1 MLASEVMTPSP
12 LTVSRD
18 TEVAEVAR
26 LILERRVSAV
36 PVVGENGSLVG
47 LVSASDLLER
57 EDLGTAPALR
67 WLVQKIWPHTAAK
80 HYLKTRGNRAEH
92 VMSRQTV
99 TIRQEAELTE
109 VIRLMVERGVQRVIV
124 VDEQSRPVGIVTRRD
139 VLRAM
144 LAERTGD
151 AEVGRDEAIRT
162 ELAAELG
169 RQAWFNPA
177 RVSFT
182 VQHGLVT
189 LDGVAHSAEE
199 KQAICL
205 AAERAAGAT
214 DRVRDRLLL
223 ET

>member
-12 LTVSRD
+12 LTVTRD
-18 TEVAEVAR
+18 TEIAEVAR
-26 LILERRVSAV
+26 LILEHRVSAL
-36 PVVGENGSLVG
+36 PVVGADGRLVG

-57 EDLGTAPALR
+57 EELGTAPALR

-92 VMSRQTV
+92 VMSRRTV
-99 TIRQEAELTE
+99 TIGQDAELTE

-139 VLRAM
+139 VLRTM

-151 AEVGRDEAIRT
+151 EEIGRDEAIRT

-169 RQAWFNPA
+169 QQAWFSPG

-182 VQHGLVT
+182 AQHGIVS

-205 AAERAAGAT
+205 AAEKAAGAA
-214 DRVRDRLLL
+214 DRVRNRLLL